1 MILVVEDRERFD
13 LEQLPPEPSN
23 EELKLRRA
31 QRLQARQDRPQA
43 VPREVRGLLSVPQAA
58 AA

>member
-23 EELKLRRA
+23 EELNLRRA
-31 QRLQARQDRPQA
+31 QRLQARQDRTPAPPREARGLLA
-43 VPREVRGLLSVPQAA
+43 VPRAA